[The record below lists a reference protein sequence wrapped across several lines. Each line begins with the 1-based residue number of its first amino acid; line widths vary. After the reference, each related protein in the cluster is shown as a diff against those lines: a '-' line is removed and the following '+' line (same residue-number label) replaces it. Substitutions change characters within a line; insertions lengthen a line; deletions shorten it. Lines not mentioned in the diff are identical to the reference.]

1 MKKDK
6 KASKFCLRG
15 TLEVCIGKA
24 FWNREHISLCFA
36 DSCFF
41 FKNIWYVPQN
51 LRVYHHVHS
60 FSLSEQHVCFF
71 SIFWWYMV
79 YRIPNFLT
87 HPNIIFL
94 VVYPVKRSVGR
105 WSGRSRSAGF
115 PKLRT
120 TMNMSTCLDQQKTK
134 KHNTTYE
141 TVRRPL
147 SHKICC
153 PMLDAFY
160 VFFYHGD
167 LRSCG
172 IMMDSV
178 DRNAKNA
185 TAQWCLM
192 IYFETESDYRHT
204 FSQDQSQNGACRGN
218 NFWFDIL
225 YRISKCCN
233 PIIPSQHVTTIKN
246 QHFPITHLEIAVR
259 TVSTHSWLYLFFSD
273 EYCWKQRLNYL
284 CNDSRFAPTI
294 PINRISPTTKYRM
307 SHLCKIETN
316 NLNYLEDHHTD
327 KWWITTVIVR

>member
-1 MKKDK
+1 M
-6 KASKFCLRG
+6 
-15 TLEVCIGKA
+15 VCTPKS
-24 FWNREHISLCFA
+24 ESLS
-36 DSCFF
+36 SCSFIFIIRTTRLFF
-41 FKNIWYVPQN
+41 FHI
-51 LRVYHHVHS
+51 
-60 FSLSEQHVCFF
+60 
-71 SIFWWYMV
+71 
-79 YRIPNFLT
+79 
-87 HPNIIFL
+87 L
-94 VVYPVKRSVGR
+94 VVYGIPYAQFPDTPKYHIFGGIPREAIRGKMVGPIAFS
-105 WSGRSRSAGF
+105 WVPETQDHHEHEYLSW
-115 PKLRT
+115 PT
-120 TMNMSTCLDQQKTK
+120 ENK

>member
-1 MKKDK
+1 MYPKIWE
-6 KASKFCLRG
+6 FIFRYQNN
-15 TLEVCIGKA
+15 A
-24 FWNREHISLCFA
+24 FV
-36 DSCFF
+36 FF
-41 FKNIWYVPQN
+41 PIILV
-51 LRVYHHVHS
+51 
-60 FSLSEQHVCFF
+60 
-71 SIFWWYMV
+71 V

-94 VVYPVKRSVGR
+94 VLYPVNRSVGLD
-105 WSGRSRSAGF
+105 GRAETAFFAGF

-120 TMNMSTCLDQQKTK
+120 TMNMSTC
-134 KHNTTYE
+134 
-141 TVRRPL
+141 PL

-167 LRSCG
+167 LRKWG

-178 DRNAKNA
+178 ECIEILAKNA

-192 IYFETESDYRHT
+192 IDFETESNYRHT

-246 QHFPITHLEIAVR
+246 QHFPIAHLEIAVR
-259 TVSTHSWLYLFFSD
+259 TVSTHSWLYLFFQMNIVENKD
-273 EYCWKQRLNYL
+273 WTI
-284 CNDSRFAPTI
+284 FAMTVDLPQQSQSI
-294 PINRISPTTKYRM
+294 ESPQPP
-307 SHLCKIETN
+307 
-316 NLNYLEDHHTD
+316 
-327 KWWITTVIVR
+327 V

>member
-1 MKKDK
+1 M
-6 KASKFCLRG
+6 F
-15 TLEVCIGKA
+15 IH
-24 FWNREHISLCFA
+24 FH
-36 DSCFF
+36 
-41 FKNIWYVPQN
+41 YQN
-51 LRVYHHVHS
+51 NTFV
-60 FSLSEQHVCFF
+60 FF

-79 YRIPNFLT
+79 YCIPNFLT

-259 TVSTHSWLYLFFSD
+259 TVSTHSWLYLFFQTNIVENKDWTIFAMTVDLPQQSQSI
-273 EYCWKQRLNYL
+273 ESHQPPSIECPIFARLK
-284 CNDSRFAPTI
+284 PTI
-294 PINRISPTTKYRM
+294 STTWRIITRISG
-307 SHLCKIETN
+307 E
-316 NLNYLEDHHTD
+316 
-327 KWWITTVIVR
+327 